1 MLRYKLKTLDLISD
15 WTVGLKMLAK
25 RKLDLTPSKVERID
39 DMKKIFQ
46 E

>member
-1 MLRYKLKTLDLISD
+1 
-15 WTVGLKMLAK
+15 MLAK
-25 RKLDLTPSKVERID
+25 RKLDLTPSRVERID

>member
-1 MLRYKLKTLDLISD
+1 
-15 WTVGLKMLAK
+15 MLAK
-25 RKLDLTPSKVERID
+25 RKLDLTPSKIERIG

>member
-1 MLRYKLKTLDLISD
+1 M
-15 WTVGLKMLAK
+15 KMLAK
-25 RKLDLTPSKVERID
+25 RKLDLTPSRIERIG